1 MPKPEKNILIIG
13 ASPKEFTLWGQY
25 LQHKD
30 HPEMWLCQAAV
41 HLNNSEQDYLTFQP
55 DCVLLADS
63 VAEVDVLETLARL
76 KSVAGA
82 SLLSVLIIT
91 EANNEKMA
99 TEALK
104 NGADN
109 YLFKEELTAR
119 SLRNAVHTAL
129 RNEELRRERDSFQD
143 SVENAPVGIHW
154 VSPDG
159 IILWANQAE
168 LSLLGYARE
177 EYLGRNIAEFHADE
191 SVAVSMIEQLS
202 NHVTLNNFEAQMRC
216 KDGSCRDVLVSSN
229 VRWENG
235 TFIHTR
241 CFTRDVTD
249 RKKVEEELRVRTAQ
263 LQLVSDNITT
273 LIAHCDLEER
283 YRFVNQ
289 AYARQ
294 FGLRPEQIMGKTIS
308 EVVNAQVYT
317 IIKPYL
323 DEALT
328 GQRVEFETE
337 IPQQGL
343 TKQFVHTVYIPKFGI
358 DGKLHGIIAT
368 INDITKRRLEED
380 NQKLLLDLGERI
392 RRIDNTDELLADVS
406 RLVGKHYD
414 AARCFFS
421 EFDLAQETVTVQ
433 SDFYRPGLPS
443 LTGIQ
448 LLTSLSP
455 TTVEALK
462 SGHTVVN
469 SNTKTDARTAASY
482 ESFYHPRKLEAYVGV
497 PLLRDG
503 SLQATMFINH
513 SAPQEW
519 DSIQVALLETI
530 AERTWLSVEKL
541 RSENALREAE
551 EKFRTM
557 ADNISHFAWMAD
569 ASGYIFWYNHRW
581 YEYTGT
587 TLEEMQGW
595 GWQKVHHPDHVERVV
610 AKIQNAWDTGEEWE
624 DTFPLRSKTGE
635 YRWFLSRALP
645 IRDAAGKVVR
655 WFGTN
660 TDITERRKTEEALL
674 RQARLIELSFEPILV
689 WDIENGIVEWNAGAT
704 QLYGFTKEE
713 AIGYTSHEL
722 LQTAH
727 PFPFDELIKILKNQ
741 GEWMGE
747 LHHKT
752 KAGSEVIVE
761 SRHQLIEIDGRQ
773 VVLETNHDITERLQ
787 VKTQL
792 EQAYLEQTAARAE
805 AEDANRAKDEFLA
818 VVSHELRAPLNSML
832 GWAKILK
839 GGKYTPATLDHAIE
853 VIERSARS
861 QQKMIED
868 LLDSARI
875 ISGKLRLEIQ
885 PVKMTSVVEAT
896 LETARPAAEAKG
908 LALEA
913 LCLSDTDIITGDA
926 ERLQQVV
933 WNLISNAVK
942 FTPQGG
948 SISIRLERVDPYLQL
963 TVSDTGRGISR
974 EFMPY
979 IFNRFHQ
986 ADSSITR
993 RHSGLGLGLSL
1004 VRHLVELHGG
1014 FVKAESPG
1022 EEQGATFTV
1031 TLPFRAVLTPVLE
1044 TESSRTNRGIRSI
1057 LPSALDGLHILVVD
1071 DELDARELVKIM
1083 LEQNGAQVTAAASVA
1098 EALSLLRSEKGLQL
1112 DAIVSDIGMPEE
1124 NGYTLIRQVRNLS
1137 AAQGGQLPAIAL
1149 TAFGRASDRIA
1160 ALSAGFQMH
1169 VPKPVEAAEL
1179 VMVIASLTG
1188 RAELVKNG

>member
-1 MPKPEKNILIIG
+1 MPKPKKNILIIG
-13 ASPKEFTLWGQY
+13 ATPKEFTLWRQY
-25 LQHKD
+25 LQHQD
-30 HPEMWLCQAAV
+30 YPESWLCQAAV
-41 HLNNSEQDYLTFQP
+41 HLNNIEQDYLTYQP

-63 VAEVDVLETLARL
+63 VADSNVLETLDRL
-76 KSVAGA
+76 NSVAGA
-82 SLLSVLIIT
+82 NLSPVLIIT
-91 EANNEKMA
+91 EASNEKMA

-104 NGADN
+104 NGAAN

-119 SLRNAVHTAL
+119 SLRSAVHAAL
-129 RNEELRRERDSFQD
+129 RYEELRQERDSFRD

-154 VSPDG
+154 VNPDG

-202 NHVTLNNFEAQMRC
+202 NHETLHNFEVQLRC

-241 CFTRDVTD
+241 CFTRDITD
-249 RKKVEEELRVRTAQ
+249 RKKIEAELHTRTTQ
-263 LQLVSDNITT
+263 LQLVNDHVTT
-273 LIAHCDLEER
+273 LIAHCDLEGR
-283 YRFVNQ
+283 YQFVNQ
-289 AYARQ
+289 AYANQ
-294 FGLRPEQIMGKTIS
+294 FGLKHEQIIGKTIP
-308 EVVNAQVYT
+308 EVVGTEAYSEF
-317 IIKPYL
+317 KPYF
-323 DEALT
+323 DAALS
-328 GQRVEFETE
+328 GQRVEFEAE
-337 IPQQGL
+337 IPHQGRG
-343 TKQFVHTVYIPKFGI
+343 KQYVHTVYIPRFDSYGVVCEI
-358 DGKLHGIIAT
+358 FAT
-368 INDITKRRLEED
+368 INDITKRKLEET
-380 NQKLLLDLGERI
+380 NQKLLLEIGERI
-392 RRIDNTDELLADVS
+392 RRTDNIDELLADVS
-406 RLVGKHYD
+406 TLVGNHSE

-421 EFDLAQETVTVQ
+421 EFDLAQELVTVRR
-433 SDFYRPGLPS
+433 DFYRPDLPS
-443 LTGIQ
+443 IAGIQ
-448 LLTSLSP
+448 PLKSLSP
-455 TTVEALK
+455 ATVKELK
-462 SGHTVVN
+462 AGQIVMN
-469 SNTKTDARTAASY
+469 ANTKTDPRTAAHY
-482 ESFYHPRKLEAYVGV
+482 ESFYHPRKLESYVGV

-503 SLQATMFINH
+503 NLTATMFINH
-513 SAPQEW
+513 SSPQEW
-519 DSIQVALLETI
+519 SRDQISLLETI
-530 AERTWLSVEKL
+530 AERTWLAVEKL

-557 ADNISHFAWMAD
+557 ADNISQFAWMAD

-581 YEYTGT
+581 YDYTGT

-595 GWQKVHHPDHVERVV
+595 GWQKVHHPDHVDQVV
-610 AKIQNAWDTGEEWE
+610 KKIQHAWDTGEEWE

-645 IRDAAGKVVR
+645 IRDAAGNVVR

-660 TDITERRKTEEALL
+660 TDITERRQSEEVLA
-674 RQARLIELSFEPILV
+674 RQARLIELSYEPILV
-689 WDIENGIVEWNAGAT
+689 WDIEHGIVEWNAGAA
-704 QLYGFTKEE
+704 QLYGFVKEE
-713 AIGYTSHEL
+713 AIGRTSHEL

-727 PFPFDELIKILKNQ
+727 PFPSNELIKILKNQ
-741 GEWMGE
+741 GEWVGE

-752 KAGSEVIVE
+752 KGGNEVTVE

-787 VKTQL
+787 VKAQL
-792 EQAYLEQTAARAE
+792 ELAYLKQTAARAE

-818 VVSHELRAPLNSML
+818 VVSHELRTPLNSML

-861 QQKMIED
+861 QQKLIED

-908 LALEA
+908 LKLEA
-913 LCLSDTDIITGDA
+913 SCLSESDIITGDA

-948 SISIRLERVDPYLQL
+948 RVSVRLERVDPYLQL

-993 RHSGLGLGLSL
+993 RQSGLGLGLSL

-1014 FVKAESPG
+1014 TVKAESPG
-1022 EEQGATFTV
+1022 EEQGATFIV
-1031 TLPFRAVLTPVLE
+1031 TLPFRAVLTPVAE
-1044 TESSRTNRGIRSI
+1044 TVPSRVPYDIRSI

-1071 DELDARELVKIM
+1071 DELDTRELVKII
-1083 LEQNGAQVTAAASVA
+1083 LEQNGAQVTIAASVA
-1098 EALSLLRSEKGLQL
+1098 EALGLLRRESRLL
-1112 DAIVSDIGMPEE
+1112 FDAIVSDIGMPEE
-1124 NGYTLIRQVRNLS
+1124 NGYTLIRQVRTLP
-1137 AAQGGQLPAIAL
+1137 ATQGGQLPAIAL

-1160 ALSAGFQMH
+1160 TLSAGFQMH

>member
-1 MPKPEKNILIIG
+1 MPKPKKNILIIG
-13 ASPKEFTLWGQY
+13 ASPKEFTLWRQY
-25 LQHKD
+25 LQPKD
-30 HPEMWLCQAAV
+30 YPEMWLCQAAV
-41 HLNNSEQDYLTFQP
+41 HSNTSEQDYFAQQP
-55 DCVLLADS
+55 DCVLLTDS
-63 VAEVDVLETLARL
+63 KTETDLLETIARL

-82 SLLSVLIIT
+82 NLSPVLIIT
-91 EANNEKMA
+91 EANNEKKV

-104 NGADN
+104 NGAVN
-109 YLFKEELTAR
+109 YLFKEELTAH
-119 SLRNAVHTAL
+119 SLRSAVHAVL
-129 RNEELRRERDSFQD
+129 RYEELRQERDSFRD

-154 VSPDG
+154 VNPDG

-168 LSLLGYARE
+168 LSLVGYARE
-177 EYLGRNIAEFHADE
+177 EYFGRNIAEFHADQT
-191 SVAVSMIEQLS
+191 VAVSMIEQLS
-202 NHVTLNNFEAQMRC
+202 NHETLHNFEAQLRC

-241 CFTRDVTD
+241 CFTRDITD
-249 RKKVEEELRVRTAQ
+249 RKKIEAELHTRTAQ
-263 LQLVSDNITT
+263 LQLVNDHVTT
-273 LIAHCDLEER
+273 LIAHCDLAGR
-283 YRFVNQ
+283 YQFVNQ
-289 AYARQ
+289 AYANQ
-294 FGLRPEQIMGKTIS
+294 FGLKHEQIIGKTIP
-308 EVVNAQVYT
+308 EVVGTEAYSEF
-317 IIKPYL
+317 KPHF
-323 DEALT
+323 DAALL

-337 IPQQGL
+337 IPHQGL
-343 TKQFVHTVYIPKFGI
+343 SKQYVHTVYVPRF
-358 DGKLHGIIAT
+358 DSHGVVCEVFAT
-368 INDITKRRLEED
+368 INDITKRKLEET
-380 NQKLLLDLGERI
+380 NQKLLLEIGERI
-392 RRIDNTDELLADVS
+392 RRTDNIDELLADVS
-406 RLVGKHYD
+406 TLVGKHWE

-421 EFDLAQETVTVQ
+421 EFDLVQELVTVR
-433 SDFYRPGLPS
+433 SDFYRPDLPS
-443 LTGIQ
+443 ITGIQ
-448 LLTSLSP
+448 PLKSLSP
-455 TTVEALK
+455 ATVKELK
-462 SGHTVVN
+462 AGQIVMN
-469 SNTKTDARTAASY
+469 ANTKTDPRTAATY
-482 ESFYHPRKLEAYVGV
+482 ESFYHPRKLESYVGV

-503 SLQATMFINH
+503 HLSATMFINH
-513 SAPQEW
+513 SSPQEW
-519 DSIQVALLETI
+519 SRTQISLLETI
-530 AERTWLSVEKL
+530 AERTWLAVEKL
-541 RSENALREAE
+541 RSEKALREAG

-557 ADNISHFAWMAD
+557 ADNISQFAWMAD
-569 ASGYIFWYNHRW
+569 ASGYIFWYNQRW
-581 YEYTGT
+581 YDYTGT

-595 GWQKVHHPDHVERVV
+595 GWQQVHHPDHVDRVV
-610 AKIQNAWDTGEEWE
+610 AKIQHAWDTGEEWE

-645 IRDAAGKVVR
+645 IRDAAGNVVR

-660 TDITERRKTEEALL
+660 TDITERRQSVEALA

-689 WDIENGIVEWNAGAT
+689 WDIQHGIVEWNAGAA

-741 GEWMGE
+741 GEWVGE

-752 KAGSEVIVE
+752 KDGNEVTVE

-773 VVLETNHDITERLQ
+773 VILETNHDITERLQ
-787 VKTQL
+787 VKAQL

-875 ISGKLRLEIQ
+875 LSGKLRLEIQ

-896 LETARPAAEAKG
+896 LETVRPAAEAKG
-908 LALEA
+908 LNLEF
-913 LCLSDTDIITGDA
+913 LSLSDTDIITGDA
-926 ERLQQVV
+926 ERLQQVA

-948 SISIRLERVDPYLQL
+948 RISVRLERVDPYLQL

-1014 FVKAESPG
+1014 TVKAESPG
-1022 EEQGATFTV
+1022 EEQGATFII
-1031 TLPFRAVLTPVLE
+1031 TLPFRAVLTPVEE
-1044 TESSRTNRGIRSI
+1044 TVSSRTPRNIRSI

-1083 LEQNGAQVTAAASVA
+1083 LEQNGAQVTVAASVA
-1098 EALSLLRSEKGLQL
+1098 EALSLLRSEEGFRP

-1124 NGYTLIRQVRNLS
+1124 NGYTLIRQVRTLP